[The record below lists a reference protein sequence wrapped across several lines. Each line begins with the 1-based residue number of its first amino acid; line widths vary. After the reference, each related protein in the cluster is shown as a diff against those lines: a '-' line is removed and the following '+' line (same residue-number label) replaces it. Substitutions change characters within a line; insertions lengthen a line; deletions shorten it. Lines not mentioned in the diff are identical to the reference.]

1 MHHLARKLSEEMLKR
16 NEVLVVTHIDA
27 DGIAAGSI
35 ACGSLTRA
43 GIDHDILFV
52 KSLDDDAAGR
62 ILERSPEFVWFTD
75 IGAGSYDL
83 ISEIPGIITDHH
95 VPSES
100 FAGGGRG
107 RLLPPIR
114 GGGPSM
120 LNPHMYGL
128 DGSLD
133 LSGAGVTY
141 ILAKEMNSENVCLS
155 GLAIVGAVG
164 DMQDQNHRRLIG
176 SNRKILSDAEE
187 HGLLRIDM
195 DIRYFGRET
204 RPVPRLL
211 KYSTDPLLPGLNG
224 NHSACVT
231 FLEEIGIPVKAGDDW
246 RCWSDLSSSEKQS
259 LVSALVTLLLESGLS
274 REHVERIV
282 GECYTL
288 VQEKSVL
295 RDAKEFATLLNSCG
309 RYDRA
314 EIGMEIC
321 LGNREESLDE
331 ALNLLRTHRG
341 YLVESLEVAADMG
354 IIELDHLQY
363 FHGGTRIKDTV
374 IGITAGILMSSPEV
388 DKSRPLF
395 AFAHSEE
402 GVKVSARATKTLVSR
417 GLDLSVVMREATETM
432 GGAGGGHNI
441 AAGATIPHNREEE
454 FLELAQSIIKDQMR
468 SE

>member
-35 ACGSLTRA
+35 ACGSLTQA

-83 ISEIPGIITDHH
+83 ISEVPGIITDHH

-100 FAGGGRG
+100 FAGGDSG

-114 GGGPSM
+114 GEGPNM

-141 ILAKEMNSENVCLS
+141 ILAKEMNRENVRLS

-187 HGLLRIDM
+187 HGSVRIDT

-246 RCWSDLSSSEKQS
+246 RCWSDLSSSEKQR
-259 LVSALVTLLLESGLS
+259 LVSALVTLLLESGLG
-274 REHVERIV
+274 REHIERIV

-288 VQEKSVL
+288 VQEKEKSVL

-309 RYDRA
+309 RYDKA

-321 LGNREESLDE
+321 LGNRE
-331 ALNLLRTHRG
+331 
-341 YLVESLEVAADMG
+341 
-354 IIELDHLQY
+354 
-363 FHGGTRIKDTV
+363 
-374 IGITAGILMSSPEV
+374 
-388 DKSRPLF
+388 
-395 AFAHSEE
+395 
-402 GVKVSARATKTLVSR
+402 
-417 GLDLSVVMREATETM
+417 
-432 GGAGGGHNI
+432 
-441 AAGATIPHNREEE
+441 
-454 FLELAQSIIKDQMR
+454 
-468 SE
+468 